1 MVRRNIICTTFGIRD
16 FGFLTPKLKSFIHFI
31 LLLYPQIHT
40 HVRHH
45 KWIQA
50 HSMSMHSISILG
62 TSHSATRMA
71 VSHGVH
77 RVMHDSPI
85 VPFAI
90 FLYGYARADSYGYP
104 GGLRLADLTLECV
117 PGKPGDGLDNDCDR
131 RIDEEIK
138 NYIDD
143 DNDGKSC
150 LPQSNLTFNK
160 SEILTRG
167 VVHELKP

>member
-1 MVRRNIICTTFGIRD
+1 M
-16 FGFLTPKLKSFIHFI
+16 
-31 LLLYPQIHT
+31 
-40 HVRHH
+40 
-45 KWIQA
+45 
-50 HSMSMHSISILG
+50 
-62 TSHSATRMA
+62 
-71 VSHGVH
+71 SHGVH
-77 RVMHDSPI
+77 RVIHDSPI

-143 DNDGKSC
+143 DDDGMYGDILIYRSQFNLFYPHSTFFILILVDTEEIG
-150 LPQSNLTFNK
+150 LP
-160 SEILTRG
+160 
-167 VVHELKP
+167 

>member
-1 MVRRNIICTTFGIRD
+1 MWGTT
-16 FGFLTPKLKSFIHFI
+16 
-31 LLLYPQIHT
+31 
-40 HVRHH
+40 
-45 KWIQA
+45 
-50 HSMSMHSISILG
+50 
-62 TSHSATRMA
+62 HSAARIH

-117 PGKPGDGLDNDCDR
+117 PGHPGDGLDNDCDR

-138 NYIDD
+138 NFIDD
-143 DNDGKSC
+143 DNDGNDISYMYSVSYE
-150 LPQSNLTFNK
+150 L
-160 SEILTRG
+160 RG
-167 VVHELKP
+167 DLSFIT

>member
-1 MVRRNIICTTFGIRD
+1 
-16 FGFLTPKLKSFIHFI
+16 
-31 LLLYPQIHT
+31 
-40 HVRHH
+40 
-45 KWIQA
+45 
-50 HSMSMHSISILG
+50 MS
-62 TSHSATRMA
+62 

-117 PGKPGDGLDNDCDR
+117 PGHPGDGLDNDCDR

-138 NYIDD
+138 NFIDD
-143 DNDGKSC
+143 DNDGNICLFYFRKRLERFLLNIAIMRKLNYKHLLSC
-150 LPQSNLTFNK
+150 KMLGN
-160 SEILTRG
+160 
-167 VVHELKP
+167 HERRASTSGS

>member
-1 MVRRNIICTTFGIRD
+1 MAYRCHIKLHTAGSTYLGFVILDITKTSSNNCLLSVITGTT
-16 FGFLTPKLKSFIHFI
+16 
-31 LLLYPQIHT
+31 
-40 HVRHH
+40 
-45 KWIQA
+45 
-50 HSMSMHSISILG
+50 
-62 TSHSATRMA
+62 HSAARIS

-138 NYIDD
+138 NFIDD
-143 DNDGKSC
+143 DNDGIIIFACFLYCSPVQLGLC
-150 LPQSNLTFNK
+150 SVGPPF
-160 SEILTRG
+160 IC
-167 VVHELKP
+167 